1 MTHTDA
7 VKDATVRQVKRLLED
22 IHATLPAG
30 CAELRSRPTIDNFGF
45 EISIIPAN
53 EQCAEVGATIVG
65 GDLYSADFGKAP
77 TFTTFEFPW
86 EVGLS
91 RKSGLDEQ
99 LEALKK
105 ICLAVIAGNCEH
117 RHGRLGTLGA
127 VFANET
133 EAFRVTDYYP
143 LAIFRR
149 RVGPEVT
156 RYAPYYEGAATHS
169 QSFPR
174 LSL

>member
-1 MTHTDA
+1 MTHADDL
-7 VKDATVRQVKRLLED
+7 KDVTARQVVRLFAD

-30 CAELRSRPTIDNFGF
+30 CAQLVSGPTRDNFGLHVA
-45 EISIIPAN
+45 ISPSN
-53 EQCAEVGATIVG
+53 ELSAEVGATLMG
-65 GDLYSADFGKAP
+65 GGIYSADFGKAP

-91 RKSGLDEQ
+91 RKAGLNEQ
-99 LEALKK
+99 LEALEK

-117 RHGRLGTLGA
+117 RRGRLGTLGA
-127 VFANET
+127 VFVSET
-133 EAFRVTDYYP
+133 QTFRVTDYP
-143 LAIFRR
+143 LLAIFLWRHDL
-149 RVGPEVT
+149 RVR

-169 QSFPR
+169 RSFPR